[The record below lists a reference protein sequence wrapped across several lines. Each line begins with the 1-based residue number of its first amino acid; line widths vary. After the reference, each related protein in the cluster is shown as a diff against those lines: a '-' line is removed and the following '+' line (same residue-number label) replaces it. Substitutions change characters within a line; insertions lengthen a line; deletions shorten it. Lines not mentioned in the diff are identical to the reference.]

1 MAIST
6 PDHLAGLRDRLE
18 EKIVQEAER
27 LRVPGVAAGVW
38 AGGEVRYV
46 CHGVTSVEN
55 PLPVDEA
62 TLFQVGST
70 GKTFTATAIMR
81 LVERDRID
89 LASPVRA
96 YLPDLRLKDED
107 VATRV
112 TVLHLLNHT
121 AGWTGDFF
129 EDTGGGDD
137 ALALYVERMAGLDQ
151 VSPLGA
157 APSYNNAAVALAG
170 RVIEVVT
177 GQTYEAAI
185 GELLLEPLGLR
196 ESFFSSN
203 DIMTRR
209 FAVGHVNRDDAIEV
223 ARPYRLPRSAAAMG
237 GLVSSVRDQVEWA
250 RFHLGDGAGIMRP
263 ETLDRMKRP
272 TASLD
277 RSALGDH
284 VGISWLLRDVA
295 GVRIVAHGGTTHGQ
309 LSAFLLVPERDFA
322 ITVLTN
328 STNGGQLHTAVARWA
343 LEAYLGVV
351 REDPEPLPLT
361 ADELAPY
368 AGTYRTDNGT
378 LTVAVEGD
386 RLVATPH
393 VDPEKVRKL
402 QENEPNP
409 VPIPMKLVADD
420 GFLVVD
426 GPGRGGRGYF
436 ARRPDGG
443 IHGINL
449 GGRLALRT

>member
-1 MAIST
+1 MAISNR
-6 PDHLAGLRDRLE
+6 DLAGLCGRLE

-38 AGGEVRYV
+38 AGGEEHYV
-46 CHGVTSVEN
+46 CHGVTSVEH
-55 PLPVDEA
+55 PLPIDEG

-81 LVERDRID
+81 LVEQGRVD
-89 LASPVRA
+89 LAAPVRT
-96 YLPDLRLKDED
+96 YLPDLRLADED
-107 VATRV
+107 VAVRV

-121 AGWTGDFF
+121 AGWRGDFF
-129 EDTGGGDD
+129 EDTGSGDD
-137 ALALYVERMAGLDQ
+137 ALARYVERLAELEQ

-157 APSYNNAAVALAG
+157 AASYNNAAVALAG

-177 GQTYEAAI
+177 GRTYEAAI
-185 GELLLEPLGLR
+185 GELLLEPLDPR
-196 ESFFSSN
+196 ESFFAAN

-209 FAVGHVNRDDAIEV
+209 FAVGHVNRGDAVEV
-223 ARPYRLPRSAAAMG
+223 ARPYQFPRSAAAMG
-237 GLVSSVRDQVEWA
+237 GLASSVRDQVAWA
-250 RFHLGDGAGIMRP
+250 RFHLGDGAGVLRR
-263 ETLDRMKRP
+263 ETLDRMQRP

-277 RSALGDH
+277 HSALGDH

-309 LSAFLLVPERDFA
+309 LSAFQLVPERDFA

-328 STNGGQLHTAVARWA
+328 ATNGGQLHTAVVRWA

-361 ADELAPY
+361 AAELAPY

-378 LTVAVEGD
+378 LTVVVDGD

-393 VDPEKVRKL
+393 VDPEALRKL
-402 QENEPNP
+402 QENAPNP
-409 VPIPMKLVADD
+409 LPIPFKLVAGDA
-420 GFLVVD
+420 FIVVD
-426 GPGRGGRGYF
+426 GPSAGSRGYF